1 MFLLFNLR
9 SIHLYWWLCDNN
21 YSDWTLDS
29 HSLNLCWI
37 IQAEMCIF
45 FYFQIWISFSLSLY
59 LLRTKEWVSH
69 TVQWFP
75 SPHSSEWKNPNYQI
89 PSGQIMVTSI
99 MKFIELTDWLTDWAE
114 LNWPNGY
121 MLRYKRSEQKNS
133 FFSYF
138 ETSVPSIV
146 LLNVFLMFFHSDI
159 IITNGCEQLSF
170 VFCTFM
176 NGIHVC
182 DMMTFVSKSSFKM
195 NLFFTLYQNSLAK
208 GQRS

>member
-1 MFLLFNLR
+1 MTITILTEP
-9 SIHLYWWLCDNN
+9 
-21 YSDWTLDS
+21 WTLI
-29 HSLNLCWI
+29 HWI
-37 IQAEMCIF
+37 YAESSRQKCAFF
-45 FYFQIWISFSLSLY
+45 FYFQIWISFLFLSISCVQKNGCRTLFNGFPHPIAMNEKTQTTRFQADKLWWQVLWNSLN
-59 LLRTKEWVSH
+59 W
-69 TVQWFP
+69 
-75 SPHSSEWKNPNYQI
+75 
-89 PSGQIMVTSI
+89 
-99 MKFIELTDWLTDWAE
+99 LTDWLTE

>member
-114 LNWPNGY
+114 LTQW
-121 MLRYKRSEQKNS
+121 LHAALQKKRTKK
-133 FFSYF
+133 
-138 ETSVPSIV
+138 
-146 LLNVFLMFFHSDI
+146 
-159 IITNGCEQLSF
+159 F
-170 VFCTFM
+170 VFFIFWNQCSI
-176 NGIHVC
+176 NC
-182 DMMTFVSKSSFKM
+182 SAQC
-195 NLFFTLYQNSLAK
+195 FFDVFSQWHHHHQWIWTIVICIL
-208 GQRS
+208 

>member
-21 YSDWTLDS
+21 YSDWTLDA

-99 MKFIELTDWLTDWAE
+99 MKFIELTDWLTE
-114 LNWPNGY
+114 LNWTDLMATCCVTKEANKKI
-121 MLRYKRSEQKNS
+121 R
-133 FFSYF
+133 FFHILK
-138 ETSVPSIV
+138 P
-146 LLNVFLMFFHSDI
+146 VFHQLFCSMFFW
-159 IITNGCEQLSF
+159 C
-170 VFCTFM
+170 
-176 NGIHVC
+176 
-182 DMMTFVSKSSFKM
+182 
-195 NLFFTLYQNSLAK
+195 FFTVTSSSPMDVNNCHLYFVHSWMAFMYVTWWHLYQNHHSKWIFFSLYIK
-208 GQRS
+208 TP